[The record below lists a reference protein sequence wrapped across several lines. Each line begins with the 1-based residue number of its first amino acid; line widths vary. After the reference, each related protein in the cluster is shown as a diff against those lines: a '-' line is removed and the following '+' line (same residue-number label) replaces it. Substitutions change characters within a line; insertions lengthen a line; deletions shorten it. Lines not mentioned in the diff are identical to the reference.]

1 MSLSEIFDLG
11 AAFKRYFE
19 IVPAFTNALKEEV
32 YRVRHR
38 VYCEDLGFEPIRP
51 DRRETDEHDFNSLHL
66 LMRDVNTGEFVGCTR
81 IVRPRQGDQH
91 YQLPFEKSCAAVLDR
106 SIVDPAKLPRNHIA
120 EVSRLAVI
128 AEYRRRKGEANSA
141 LSISGKD
148 FGTPKQPRFP
158 FIPIGLYLA
167 TTELARLN
175 GIDTV
180 FVLTEERLANHF
192 GKLGFNLQH
201 IGKRIDYHGNR
212 IPSMMSVSGT
222 ISNMRINLQSLY
234 RVIAADIENNS
245 ISMVVPEQ
253 SGCVVSQAGEAQR
266 YRNF

>member
-38 VYCEDLGFEPIRP
+38 VYCEDLRFEPIRP

-81 IVRPRQGDQH
+81 IVRPRQGDPH
-91 YQLPFEKSCAAVLDR
+91 YRLPFEKSCATALDR
-106 SIVDPAKLPRNHIA
+106 SIVDPAKLSRNHIA
-120 EVSRLAVI
+120 EVSRLAVV
-128 AEYRRRKGEANSA
+128 ADYRRRKGEANRA
-141 LSISGKD
+141 VSISGKD

-158 FIPIGLYLA
+158 FIPIGLYLG

-201 IGKRIDYHGNR
+201 IGKRIDHHGNR

-234 RVIAADIENNS
+234 RVIAADIEKNS

-253 SGCVVSQAGEAQR
+253 NECVISQAGEA
-266 YRNF
+266 